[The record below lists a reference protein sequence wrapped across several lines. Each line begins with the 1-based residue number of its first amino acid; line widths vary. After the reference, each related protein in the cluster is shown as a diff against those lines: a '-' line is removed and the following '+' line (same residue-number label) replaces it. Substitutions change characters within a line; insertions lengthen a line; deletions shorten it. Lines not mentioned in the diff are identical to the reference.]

1 MSDSPLRSSIEAV
14 IFDLDGVLID
24 SEEWWDQIRHGLA
37 IENDIEWPS
46 DATRLMQGMSTQE
59 WSAYLADTVGIPGNA
74 AAVAST
80 VISKMAQRYAA
91 ELPLIPGAVD
101 AVKNIAA
108 HWPVAIASSSPRQL
122 IDVVLAESGLSDV
135 VRTSMSTEECAAGK
149 PSPIV
154 YQSVVQRLGSTPART
169 VGVEDSS
176 NGLRSA
182 SAARLIVVAVPNPTY
197 PPASDAQALPDAVVN
212 NLTELTP
219 EFVANL
225 AS

>member
-1 MSDSPLRSSIEAV
+1 M
-14 IFDLDGVLID
+14 
-24 SEEWWDQIRHGLA
+24 
-37 IENDIEWPS
+37 
-46 DATRLMQGMSTQE
+46 
-59 WSAYLADTVGIPGNA
+59 
-74 AAVAST
+74 
-80 VISKMAQRYAA
+80 
-91 ELPLIPGAVD
+91 
-101 AVKNIAA
+101 
-108 HWPVAIASSSPRQL
+108 AIASSSPRQL

-182 SAARLIVVAVPNPTY
+182 SAAGLIVVAVPNPTY

>member
-1 MSDSPLRSSIEAV
+1 MA
-14 IFDLDGVLID
+14 IFTAL
-24 SEEWWDQIRHGLA
+24 S
-37 IENDIEWPS
+37 
-46 DATRLMQGMSTQE
+46 
-59 WSAYLADTVGIPGNA
+59 
-74 AAVAST
+74 

-182 SAARLIVVAVPNPTY
+182 SAAGLIVVAVPNPTY
-197 PPASDAQALPDAVVN
+197 PPASASMIGTASALDQWKRSS
-212 NLTELTP
+212 TT
-219 EFVANL
+219 
-225 AS
+225 